1 MHEKKIPAKNVN
13 EINFLRSRNSKI
25 LYLNIAILDPSEEI
39 NIIRFAKTKRM
50 VASPNNSAPKELA
63 NHKLNNKEVS
73 NLMICIEDDENNAVK

>member
-1 MHEKKIPAKNVN
+1 
-13 EINFLRSRNSKI
+13 
-25 LYLNIAILDPSEEI
+25 
-39 NIIRFAKTKRM
+39 M